1 MAQKRTITTIR
12 EQVYRILRDDICQGV
27 YAPGTRLQE
36 VELAENLN
44 VSRSPVR
51 EALRQLAAD
60 GLLLEIPNKGVYI
73 KEFTVKDIEEIYDL
87 RVMLESY
94 GILHSD
100 GHITSMRR
108 ERLLGLLTEM
118 ENYLEKGDLRSY
130 TSVDERLHN
139 HIVHLGDNSLIN
151 DPRLL
156 EAAKRL
162 GYRIK
167 YVLHPIVSVQA
178 KDFTP
183 NDVVDIIPS
192 IGDMSYEDLFCESA
206 LMVTDYSGV
215 QFDFAYMR
223 KPVLYFH
230 SDEIPAHYE
239 EGTFYYDTMAFGEI
253 ARTSEEL
260 TDLLIEYMEH
270 DCAMKE
276 KYRLRADDFLAS
288 LQLRIR

>member
-151 DPRLL
+151 DTYDRV
-156 EAAKRL
+156 RSMNQQF
-162 GYRIK
+162 RILSLMDK
-167 YVLHPIVSVQA
+167 QRFRESLDEHREIVHALV
-178 KDFTP
+178 T
-183 NDVVDIIPS
+183 
-192 IGDMSYEDLFCESA
+192 GDL
-206 LMVTDYSGV
+206 
-215 QFDFAYMR
+215 
-223 KPVLYFH
+223 KH
-230 SDEIPAHYE
+230 
-239 EGTFYYDTMAFGEI
+239 
-253 ARTSEEL
+253 
-260 TDLLIEYMEH
+260 
-270 DCAMKE
+270 
-276 KYRLRADDFLAS
+276 ADDVNRHHLELA
-288 LQLRIR
+288 RIAILKRMKGEGKE

>member
-27 YAPGTRLQE
+27 YAPGIRLQE

-151 DPRLL
+151 DTYDRVRSMNQQFRILSLMDEQRFRESMEEHREIVHALVTGDLAKADEVNHHHL
-156 EAAKRL
+156 ELAR
-162 GYRIK
+162 
-167 YVLHPIVSVQA
+167 QA
-178 KDFTP
+178 
-183 NDVVDIIPS
+183 I
-192 IGDMSYEDLFCESA
+192 LRR
-206 LMVTDYSGV
+206 
-215 QFDFAYMR
+215 MR
-223 KPVLYFH
+223 
-230 SDEIPAHYE
+230 A
-239 EGTFYYDTMAFGEI
+239 
-253 ARTSEEL
+253 
-260 TDLLIEYMEH
+260 
-270 DCAMKE
+270 E
-276 KYRLRADDFLAS
+276 KNEK
-288 LQLRIR
+288 

>member
-151 DPRLL
+151 DTYDRVRSMNQQFRILSLMDEQRFRESMEEHREIVHALVTGDLAKADEVNHHHL
-156 EAAKRL
+156 ELAR
-162 GYRIK
+162 
-167 YVLHPIVSVQA
+167 QA
-178 KDFTP
+178 
-183 NDVVDIIPS
+183 I
-192 IGDMSYEDLFCESA
+192 LRR
-206 LMVTDYSGV
+206 
-215 QFDFAYMR
+215 MR
-223 KPVLYFH
+223 
-230 SDEIPAHYE
+230 A
-239 EGTFYYDTMAFGEI
+239 
-253 ARTSEEL
+253 
-260 TDLLIEYMEH
+260 
-270 DCAMKE
+270 E
-276 KYRLRADDFLAS
+276 KNEK
-288 LQLRIR
+288 

>member
-27 YAPGTRLQE
+27 YAAGTRLQE

-151 DPRLL
+151 DTYDRVRSMNQQFRILSLMDEQRFRESMEEHREIVHALVTGDLAKADEVNHHHL
-156 EAAKRL
+156 ELAR
-162 GYRIK
+162 
-167 YVLHPIVSVQA
+167 QA
-178 KDFTP
+178 
-183 NDVVDIIPS
+183 I
-192 IGDMSYEDLFCESA
+192 LRR
-206 LMVTDYSGV
+206 
-215 QFDFAYMR
+215 MR
-223 KPVLYFH
+223 
-230 SDEIPAHYE
+230 
-239 EGTFYYDTMAFGEI
+239 T
-253 ARTSEEL
+253 
-260 TDLLIEYMEH
+260 
-270 DCAMKE
+270 E
-276 KYRLRADDFLAS
+276 KNEK
-288 LQLRIR
+288 